1 MICIVICYPSKLY
14 LLTMFYRL
22 YSYRVFRMMIV
33 MEMMITWILSITGK
47 DEEYSSNKLDVDV
60 VMFPV
65 RKLVM
70 GNSSMYITL
79 NI

>member
-1 MICIVICYPSKLY
+1 
-14 LLTMFYRL
+14 
-22 YSYRVFRMMIV
+22 MMIV
-33 MEMMITWILSITGK
+33 MVMIITWILSITGK

>member
-1 MICIVICYPSKLY
+1 MYDICYPSKLY

-22 YSYRVFRMMIV
+22 HRAFRMMIV
-33 MEMMITWILSITGK
+33 MAMMITWILSITGK
-47 DEEYSSNKLDVDV
+47 DEEYSLNKLDVEV

-70 GNSSMYITL
+70 GNASMYITL